1 MAANHAVVVD
11 HAVPGTLALR
21 EVAPP
26 TPLPSEAL
34 VRVAAMS
41 LNRGA
46 LILDSRVVELRIV
59 YTDDISFHDPSQE
72 SNRAGQYQESDR

>member
-11 HAVPGTLALR
+11 HAVSGTLAVR
-21 EVAPP
+21 EVASP

-46 LILDSRVVELRIV
+46 LILDSRGVELRIV